1 MDQVGEEP
9 ESCTGRRELIDSGD
23 LVDEMLPIFLALADP
38 VRLGIIR
45 ILHHAGELCACDL
58 EGPLDRSQPTIS
70 HHMKVLSDAGLIEG
84 SRRGKWIWWK
94 LSEERFEQA
103 SRFFMPF
110 RQALSHQP

>member
-1 MDQVGEEP
+1 MGP
-9 ESCTGRRELIDSGD
+9 KCCTGRKESTETGH

-45 ILHHAGELCACDL
+45 ILHREGELCACNL
-58 EGPLDRSQPTIS
+58 EGPLGRSQPTIS
-70 HHMKVLSDAGLIEG
+70 HHMKVLSDAGLIAG

-94 LSEERFEQA
+94 LADERFEQA

-110 RQALSHQP
+110 SQTLTDQS